1 MDINQNVKLMKRLA
15 FKAKTHIQL
24 PVAELVK
31 QTLARGEGVL
41 NDTGALVVKT
51 GAFTGRSPLDK
62 FIVRDSMAETAV
74 DWNKFNTPI
83 EEKYFFGLKDKM
95 LAYLNEQPEIW
106 QRDAYACADAKYRMN
121 VRVINENPWC
131 NHFVANMFLNP
142 TAQELSDFEPEWLI
156 IQAPGFFADPA
167 TDGTRKGN
175 FTILSFTYK
184 TILIGGSGYTGEIKK
199 GIFTALNFILP
210 FQKKV
215 LSMHCSANEGAN
227 GDTAVFFGLSGTGK
241 TTLSSDAGR
250 KLIGDDEHGWNDK
263 GIFNFEGGCYAKII
277 NLSAEFEPEIY
288 QAIRDGAL
296 VENSA
301 FVRGTNKIDF
311 ADRSLTENTRV
322 SYPIDYIP
330 NAKLPSVT
338 GLPKNIFF
346 LTCDAYGVLP
356 PISKLTKDQ
365 AMYHFLS
372 GYTAKI
378 AGTEEGV
385 TEPQVTFSTCFG
397 APFLPLNPRAYA
409 DLLGEKLERHNVKV
423 WLVNTGWTGGAYGTG
438 SRMAIK
444 HTRAMVNAALNGDLD
459 KVTYNQHPVFGLS
472 VPTHCV
478 GVPDEVLNPRDTWA
492 DKNAYDETAHK
503 LAEKFDKNYAQYKQ
517 RAVA

>member
-1 MDINQNVKLMKRLA
+1 MKHPK
-15 FKAKTHIQL
+15 FKTKTNTQL
-24 PVAELVK
+24 PVAELVQ
-31 QTLARGEGVL
+31 QTIAMGQGVL

-62 FIVRDSMAETAV
+62 FIVRDAMAETAV

-83 EEKYFFGLKDKM
+83 DEKYFFKLRDKM
-95 LAYLNEQPEIW
+95 LTYLDQQPEIW
-106 QRDAYACADAKYRMN
+106 QRDAYACADPAYRLN
-121 VRVINENPWC
+121 IRVINQNPWC
-131 NHFVANMFLNP
+131 NHFVANMFLSP
-142 TAQELSDFEPEWLI
+142 TEQELVDFEPDWLV
-156 IQAPGFFADPA
+156 IQAPGFFADPE

-175 FTILSFTYK
+175 FTILSFAYK

-199 GIFTALNFILP
+199 GIFSALNFILP

-215 LSMHCSANEGAN
+215 LSMHCSANEGPN

-250 KLIGDDEHGWNDK
+250 KLIGDDEHGWTDK

-277 NLSAEFEPEIY
+277 NLSAEHEPEIY

-301 FVRGTNKIDF
+301 FIPGSNQIDF
-311 ADRSLTENTRV
+311 ADRSITENTRV
-322 SYPIDYIP
+322 SYPIEYIP

-356 PISKLTKDQ
+356 PISKLTKEQ

-378 AGTEEGV
+378 AGTEEGI

-397 APFLPLNPRAYA
+397 APFLPLNPRVYA
-409 DLLGEKLERHNVKV
+409 DLLGEKLERHNVRV
-423 WLVNTGWTGGAYGTG
+423 WLVNTGWTGGSYGTG
-438 SRMAIK
+438 TRMAIK
-444 HTRAMVNAALNGDLD
+444 HTRAMVNAALNGQLD
-459 KVTYNQHPVFGLS
+459 NVTYHQHPVFGLNI
-472 VPTHCV
+472 PAHCV

-492 DKNAYDETAHK
+492 DKNAYDETAQK
-503 LAEKFDKNYAQYKQ
+503 LADKFEKNYAQYKQ